1 MSRSPPPSYDGWVSG
16 AGRPSYK
23 SATRLGLENTKG
35 TESSVKFQDGSGFLQ
50 SRIDGCCLGALCTL
64 SSFLSLSDLIV
75 HHIQFVLW
83 FGSRFSY
90 LWYKDRIWPTTF

>member
-50 SRIDGCCLGALCTL
+50 SRIDGSCLGALCTI
-64 SSFLSLSDLIV
+64 SFFLSLADLIV
-75 HHIQFVLW
+75 HEIKFILLL
-83 FGSRFSY
+83 GSPLSH
-90 LWYKDRIWPTTF
+90 LS